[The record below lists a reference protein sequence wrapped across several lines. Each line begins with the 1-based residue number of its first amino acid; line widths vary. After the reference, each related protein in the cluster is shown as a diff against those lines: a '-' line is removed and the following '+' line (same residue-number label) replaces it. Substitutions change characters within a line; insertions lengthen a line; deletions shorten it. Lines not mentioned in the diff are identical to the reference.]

1 MPDVPRVAVTLTQ
14 CWHRVPGGTATSV
27 LDLVDA
33 VARTG
38 AVDPVGVGPR
48 IDVADPTPPVPRST
62 SPRLSLPL
70 AGALRRLDRCRGGR
84 RSSRRRDRSTSSTSR
99 CRSRRPSS
107 AAPLVATV
115 HDLFPLTMPEQFTG
129 RGARLMRAG
138 LDQIRS
144 RARIV
149 AVPSSAVAATARRT
163 GSIPIGCA
171 WCRGALPS
179 STPKQSIEPRSP
191 GSAALRPERT
201 LVLFVGT
208 LEPRKGLATLVA
220 AMARLDRPDVT
231 LAIAGPDGWGTD
243 LDVLVAGVASPVARL
258 GFVPGADLP
267 ALERAADAFCYP
279 SVAEGFG
286 LPVLEAMAAGA
297 AVVTTA
303 GTSMAEVAGDAA
315 RLAPAG
321 DARGARRRARA
332 RSSTMPSGAGRCV
345 SGPSDGRRS
354 TPGAGRPSRWSG
366 STTRPSNRST
376 SAQVRERAT
385 TRGDRWC
392 RRRRARHHGR
402 SCG

>member
-27 LDLVDA
+27 VDLVDA
-33 VARTG
+33 IARTG
-38 AVDPVGVGPR
+38 AVDLVGVGPR
-48 IDVADPTPPVPRST
+48 TNVAPTPPVPMIDVA
-62 SPRLSLPL
+62 RLSLPL
-70 AGALRRLDRCRGGR
+70 PVLYDAW
-84 RSSRRRDRSTSSTSR
+84 SV
-99 CRSRRPSS
+99 SRRPTIES
-107 AAPLVATV
+107 ATGPVDVVHLTVPMSPPVTPAALVATV

-129 RGARLMRAG
+129 RGARLMRRG

-149 AVPSSAVAATARRT
+149 AVPSSAVAADCEQQGFQPDRLRVVPWGAP
-163 GSIPIGCA
+163 SID
-171 WCRGALPS
+171 
-179 STPKQSIEPRSP
+179 PKQVDRAEIARVRQRYGLNGPF
-191 GSAALRPERT
+191 
-201 LVLFVGT
+201 VLFVGT
-208 LEPRKGLATLVA
+208 LEPRKGLATLA
-220 AMARLDRPDVT
+220 EAMTRLDRPDVT

-258 GFVPGADLP
+258 GFVPSADLP

-321 DARGARRRARA
+321 DAPALAAALREVIDDAERCGPLRQRAVGRA
-332 RSSTMPSGAGRCV
+332 AEYTWSRTAQQMVGIYHEAIESVDVGAG
-345 SGPSDGRRS
+345 P
-354 TPGAGRPSRWSG
+354 
-366 STTRPSNRST
+366 
-376 SAQVRERAT
+376 
-385 TRGDRWC
+385 
-392 RRRRARHHGR
+392 
-402 SCG
+402 